1 MFRKFRQA
9 HLWIGLISS
18 ILLFIEAGTGLL
30 LMEPWMLGGSSER
43 HNSFLDRS
51 SFNQTGDN
59 GGIQGGIQNETPNS
73 PGDTNNNGG
82 NLRERVRFP
91 GGAFDGR
98 FENSLL
104 FIVRGIHSGHIGK
117 VDIRWLI
124 DLSAVSILFLTATGI
139 YLSLKIIR
147 AQRKAKLNTDMTNS

>member
-43 HNSFLDRS
+43 HYNFLDRS
-51 SFNQTGDN
+51 SFNQTGDH
-59 GGIQGGIQNETPNS
+59 GGIQGGIQNETQNP

-91 GGAFDGR
+91 GG
-98 FENSLL
+98 S
-104 FIVRGIHSGHIGK
+104 
-117 VDIRWLI
+117 
-124 DLSAVSILFLTATGI
+124 SAVSILFLTATGI
-139 YLSLKIIR
+139 YLSLKTIR
-147 AQRKAKLNTDMTNS
+147 AQRKAKLNSEVTNS

>member
-30 LMEPWMLGGSSER
+30 LTEPWLLGQPSGERFEFRDQVPLDQMRSQTGIQEGTQNGAQNPSGTIHNNSSSRSER
-43 HNSFLDRS
+43 FRYPDG
-51 SFNQTGDN
+51 TMG
-59 GGIQGGIQNETPNS
+59 
-73 PGDTNNNGG
+73 
-82 NLRERVRFP
+82 
-91 GGAFDGR
+91 GR
-98 FENSLL
+98 FGNSLL
-104 FIVRGIHSGHIGK
+104 AIVRGIHSGRIGN

-139 YLSLKIIR
+139 YLSIKTLR
-147 AQRKAKLNTDMTNS
+147 ARRKVFSNKEVSGS